1 MAWLGFGAT
10 CGLALCGLW
19 ALADRLRTHPTPLRN
34 ADGSNT
40 EPARRSSLRLIG
52 IAALVLATAAI
63 AAAALFV
70 AIISF
75 R

>member
-34 ADGSNT
+34 ADRTRIGL
-40 EPARRSSLRLIG
+40 AAAMLIL
-52 IAALVLATAAI
+52 AAAAI
-63 AAAALFV
+63 AAIAVLV
-70 AIISF
+70 MISNF
-75 R
+75 A